1 MKLLFFARKSLW
13 SQPGGDSVQVEQT
26 AAALVRRGHQAVV
39 ATEVGEF
46 KRLLASESWDL
57 IHSINLGRWADQIP
71 CLEARRSYP
80 GMRWVVSSVL
90 VDYRD
95 YDARRSPIAG
105 FMRQDWLEAGKA
117 ILRAIRGQDRWP
129 GWAMLRPHRLS
140 AELAW
145 SADALVATTEAEAL
159 TLRSRWGLGASI
171 HVLPP
176 GADHLELV
184 PRPHG
189 QLRRGW
195 LLPARVEG
203 IKNQVFAVELWEAM
217 ARRGFAEPLRLYGD
231 CAPNHR
237 RYRGRLVNAIA
248 SAQAAGADVQWLPRL
263 APRELAAAYGEA
275 RGVLVPS
282 LSETYGLTLAEA
294 RRAGCHVVAA
304 PGVLGALEWGDE
316 VTVAPLEFEAWESA
330 VRAADANADLELG
343 SERAGALTWDRAAER
358 LEALYA
364 GLRGRVYVSGSR
376 GIPNRYGGYEELV
389 DHLARGLSAQG
400 WRVDVAT
407 SSTHPVTEWSHP
419 GIRRRI
425 HRDPEPWMGS
435 AGQFIYDL
443 LSIRDAARQRPDVH
457 LSLGTTS
464 SAPWLAL
471 KTFRGSAPLALHL
484 DGLEW
489 MRGKYRPAVQ
499 RYLKWAERTAAHS
512 ADLLIADHPEMAR
525 YAARYP
531 KPCSEIAYGVD
542 DPKPALD
549 LDPSLGL
556 HPGEYALVIARLVPE
571 NHVRVA
577 AEALSPQVPVVVVG
591 PFDNAEGRALQQL
604 PNVRLLGGQFDA
616 ALLDSLRAHCG
627 LYIHGHSAGGTN
639 PSLLQAMAAGCAI
652 AAHDN
657 AFNRGILGDSALY
670 FTAEG
675 AREALA
681 TAWAQRG
688 TLPRDH
694 RTVLDRGYRWP
705 VVVAQYDA
713 VLKGLRLDAHSR
725 R

>member
-46 KRLLASESWDL
+46 KRLLASEPWDL

-71 CLEARRSYP
+71 CMWARKRYP
-80 GMRWVVSSVL
+80 GLRWVVSSVL
-90 VDYRD
+90 VDYRA
-95 YDARRSPIAG
+95 YDARRSPLAG
-105 FMRQDWLEAGKA
+105 FMHQDWLEAGKA
-117 ILRAIRGQDRWP
+117 MLRAIRGQDRWP

-184 PRPHG
+184 PRPQG

-203 IKNQVFAVELWEAM
+203 IKNQVFAVQLWEDM
-217 ARRGFAEPLRLYGD
+217 ARLGFTEPLRLYGD
-231 CAPNHR
+231 AAPNHG
-237 RYRGRLVNAIA
+237 RYRDRLLKAIK
-248 SAQAAGADVQWLPRL
+248 SARAAGADVEWNPRL
-263 APRELAAAYGEA
+263 EPHALAAAYGEA

-282 LSETYGLTLAEA
+282 LSETYGLTVAEA
-294 RRAGCHVVAA
+294 RRAGCQVVAA

-316 VTVAPLEFEAWESA
+316 VTVAPLELNAWQA
-330 VRAADANADLELG
+330 ALLAADAQADLELG

-364 GLRGRVYVSGSR
+364 GLRGRVYISGSR

-389 DHLARGLSAQG
+389 DHLARGLSAKG

-419 GIRRRI
+419 GIRRRT
-425 HRDPEPWMGS
+425 HYDPEPWMGS
-435 AGQFIYDL
+435 AGQFLYDL
-443 LSIRDAARQRPDVH
+443 LSIRDAASQLPDAH

-464 SAPWLAL
+464 SAPWLAIKPL
-471 KTFRGSAPLALHL
+471 RGRAPLALHL

-499 RYLKWAERTAAHS
+499 RYLKWAERSAAGA

-542 DPKPALD
+542 DPKPALE
-549 LDPSLGL
+549 LDPSLNL
-556 HPGEYALVIARLVPE
+556 QPGEYALVIARLVPE
-571 NHVRVA
+571 NHVRIA
-577 AEALSPQVPVVVVG
+577 AEALSSLAPVVVVG
-591 PFDNAEGRALQQL
+591 PFDNPEGRALQQL

-616 ALLDSLRAHCG
+616 GLLDSLRAHCG

-639 PSLLQAMAAGCAI
+639 PSLLQAIAAGCAI

-670 FTAEG
+670 FTTEG
-675 AREALA
+675 AHEALA
-681 TAWAQRG
+681 TAWTQRG

-694 RTVLDRGYRWP
+694 RATLNRGYRWP

-713 VLKGLRLDAHSR
+713 VLKGLFA
-725 R
+725 

>member
-90 VDYRD
+90 VDYRG
-95 YDARRSPIAG
+95 YDARRSPLAG
-105 FMRQDWLEAGKA
+105 FMHQDWLEAGKA

-316 VTVAPLEFEAWESA
+316 VNVAPLEFEAWESA

-471 KTFRGSAPLALHL
+471 KTLRGSAPLALHL

-591 PFDNAEGRALQQL
+591 PFGNSEGRALQQL

-657 AFNRGILGDSALY
+657 AFNRGILGNSALY

-675 AREALA
+675 AREQLA
-681 TAWAQRG
+681 AAWMNRS

-694 RTVLDRGYRWP
+694 RATLDREYRWP

-713 VLKGLRLDAHSR
+713 VLKGLFA
-725 R
+725 

>member
-46 KRLLASESWDL
+46 KHLLASESWDL

-90 VDYRD
+90 VDYRG
-95 YDARRSPIAG
+95 YDARRSPLAG

-129 GWAMLRPHRLS
+129 GWAILRPHRLS

-176 GADHLELV
+176 GADHLELI
-184 PRPHG
+184 PRAHG
-189 QLRRGW
+189 HLRRGW

-231 CAPNHR
+231 CAPNHG
-237 RYRGRLVNAIA
+237 RYRKALERALK
-248 SAQAAGADVQWLPRL
+248 SARAAGADVQWLPRL

-294 RRAGCHVVAA
+294 RRAGCQVVAA
-304 PGVLGALEWGDE
+304 PGVLGAPEWGDE
-316 VTVAPLEFEAWESA
+316 VHVAQLEFEAWESA
-330 VRAADANADLELG
+330 VRGADANADVELG
-343 SERAGALTWDRAAER
+343 SERAGGLTWDRAAER

-364 GLRGRVYVSGSR
+364 GLRGRVYISGSR

-389 DHLARGLSAQG
+389 DHLARGLSAKG

-407 SSTHPVTEWSHP
+407 SSTHPVTDWSHP

-471 KTFRGSAPLALHL
+471 KTLRGSAPLALHL

-512 ADLLIADHPEMAR
+512 ADLLIADHPEITR
-525 YAARYP
+525 YAACYP

-549 LDPSLGL
+549 LNPSLGL

-591 PFDNAEGRALQQL
+591 PFGNSEGRALQQL
-604 PNVRLLGGQFDA
+604 PNVRLLGGQFNA

-657 AFNRGILGDSALY
+657 AFNRGILGNSALY
-670 FTAEG
+670 FTVEG
-675 AREALA
+675 AREQLA
-681 TAWAQRG
+681 AAWAQRG

-694 RTVLDRGYRWP
+694 RTVLDSGYRWP

-713 VLKGLRLDAHSR
+713 VLKGLFA
-725 R
+725 

>member
-1 MKLLFFARKSLW
+1 VKLLFFARKSLW

-39 ATEVGEF
+39 ATEVSEF

-90 VDYRD
+90 VDYRG
-95 YDARRSPIAG
+95 YDARRSPLAG

-129 GWAMLRPHRLS
+129 GWAILRPHRLS

-189 QLRRGW
+189 QPRRGW

-217 ARRGFAEPLRLYGD
+217 ARRGFTEPLRLYGD
-231 CAPNHR
+231 AAPNHS
-237 RYRGRLVNAIA
+237 RYRKALERALK

-263 APRELAAAYGEA
+263 APRELAAAFGEA

-304 PGVLGALEWGDE
+304 PGVLGAPEWGDE
-316 VTVAPLEFEAWESA
+316 VRIAPLELEAWESA
-330 VRAADANADLELG
+330 VRAADAKADLELG

-364 GLRGRVYVSGSR
+364 GLRGRVYFSGSR

-407 SSTHPVTEWSHP
+407 SSTHPVTQWWQP

-471 KTFRGSAPLALHL
+471 KTLRGSAPLALHL

-499 RYLKWAERTAAHS
+499 RYLKWAERTAAHA
-512 ADLLIADHPEMAR
+512 ADMLIADHPEMAR

-549 LDPSLGL
+549 LNPSLGL

-591 PFDNAEGRALQQL
+591 PFGNSEGRALQQL
-604 PNVRLLGGQFDA
+604 PNVRLLGGQFNA

-657 AFNRGILGDSALY
+657 AFNRGILGNSALY

-681 TAWAQRG
+681 TAWMHRS
-688 TLPRDH
+688 TLPRDY
-694 RTVLDRGYRWP
+694 RATLDREYRWP

-713 VLKGLRLDAHSR
+713 VLKGLFA
-725 R
+725 

>member
-39 ATEVGEF
+39 ATEVAEF
-46 KRLLASESWDL
+46 KRLLASEPWDL

-90 VDYRD
+90 VDYRG

-105 FMRQDWLEAGKA
+105 FMHQDWLEAGKA

-129 GWAMLRPHRLS
+129 GWAILRPDRLS

-159 TLRSRWGLGASI
+159 TLRGRWGLGASI

-189 QLRRGW
+189 HLRRGW

-203 IKNQVFAVELWEAM
+203 IKNQVFAVELWESM
-217 ARRGFAEPLRLYGD
+217 ARRGFTEPLRLYGD
-231 CAPNHR
+231 CAPNHS
-237 RYRGRLVNAIA
+237 RYRKALERALK
-248 SAQAAGADVQWLPRL
+248 SARAAGAYVQWLPRL

-282 LSETYGLTLAEA
+282 LSETYGLTVAEA
-294 RRAGCHVVAA
+294 RRAGCQVVAA
-304 PGVLGALEWGDE
+304 PGVLGAPEWGDE
-316 VTVAPLEFEAWESA
+316 VHVAALELEAWESA
-330 VRAADANADLELG
+330 VRAADANADFELG
-343 SERAGALTWDRAAER
+343 SERAVVLTWDRAAER

-364 GLRGRVYVSGSR
+364 GLRGRVYISGSR

-389 DHLARGLSAQG
+389 DHLARGLSAKG

-425 HRDPEPWMGS
+425 HRDQEPRVGS

-471 KTFRGSAPLALHL
+471 KTLRGSAPLALHL

-499 RYLKWAERTAAHS
+499 RYLKWAERTAAHA

-531 KPCSEIAYGVD
+531 KPCAEIAYGVNY
-542 DPKPALD
+542 PQAVGE

-556 HPGEYALVIARLVPE
+556 QPREYALVIARLVPE

-577 AEALSPQVPVVVVG
+577 AEALSPHVPVVVVG
-591 PFDNAEGRALQQL
+591 PFDNSEGRALQKL

-616 ALLDSLRAHCG
+616 GLLDSLRAHCG

-675 AREALA
+675 AREALY

-694 RTVLDRGYRWP
+694 RATLDREYRWP

-713 VLKGLRLDAHSR
+713 VLNGLFA
-725 R
+725 

>member
-13 SQPGGDSVQVEQT
+13 TQAGGDSVQVEQT
-26 AAALVRRGHQAVV
+26 AAALVRRGHQVLV

-46 KRLLASESWDL
+46 KRLLASEPWDL

-71 CLEARRSYP
+71 CMWARKRYP
-80 GMRWVVSSVL
+80 GLRWVVSSVL
-90 VDYRD
+90 VDYRA
-95 YDARRSPIAG
+95 YDARRSPLAG
-105 FMRQDWLEAGKA
+105 FMHQDWLEAGKA
-117 ILRAIRGQDRWP
+117 MLRAIRGQDRWP
-129 GWAMLRPHRLS
+129 GWAMLRPHRL
-140 AELAW
+140 AHDLAW
-145 SADALVATTEAEAL
+145 NADALVATTEKEAAE
-159 TLRSRWGLGASI
+159 LRARWNIGASV
-171 HVLPP
+171 HALPP
-176 GADHLELV
+176 GSDHLELV

-189 QLRRGW
+189 HLRKGW
-195 LLPARVEG
+195 LLPARIEG
-203 IKNQVFAVELWEAM
+203 IKNQVFAVELWSAM
-217 ARRGFAEPLRLYGD
+217 ARLGFTEPLRLYGD
-231 CAPNHR
+231 AAPNHG
-237 RYRGRLVNAIA
+237 RYRDRLLKAIK
-248 SAQAAGADVQWLPRL
+248 SARAAGADVEWNPRL
-263 APRELAAAYGEA
+263 EPHALAAAYGEA

-282 LSETYGLTLAEA
+282 LSETYGLTVAEA
-294 RRAGCHVVAA
+294 RRAGCQVVAS

-316 VTVAPLEFEAWESA
+316 VTVAPLELNAWQA
-330 VRAADANADLELG
+330 ALLAADAQADLELG
-343 SERAGALTWDRAAER
+343 SERAGARTWDRAAER

-364 GLRGRVYVSGSR
+364 GLRGRVYISGSR

-389 DHLARGLSAQG
+389 DHLARGLSAKG

-419 GIRRRI
+419 GIRRRT
-425 HRDPEPWMGS
+425 HYDPEPWMGS
-435 AGQFIYDL
+435 AGQFLYDL
-443 LSIRDAARQRPDVH
+443 LSIRDAASQLPDAH

-464 SAPWLAL
+464 SAPWLAIKPL
-471 KTFRGSAPLALHL
+471 RGRAPLALHL

-499 RYLKWAERTAAHS
+499 RYLKWAERSAAGA

-556 HPGEYALVIARLVPE
+556 QPGEYALVIARLVPE

-577 AEALSPQVPVVVVG
+577 AEALSSLAPVVVVG
-591 PFDNAEGRALQQL
+591 PFDNPEGRALQQL

-616 ALLDSLRAHCG
+616 GLLDSLRAHCG

-657 AFNRGILGDSALY
+657 AFNRGILGDSVHY

-675 AREALA
+675 AHEALA
-681 TAWAQRG
+681 TAWTQRG

-694 RTVLDRGYRWP
+694 RATLDRGYRWP
-705 VVVAQYDA
+705 VVVAQYDTA
-713 VLKGLRLDAHSR
+713 LRGLFA
-725 R
+725 

>member
-26 AAALVRRGHQAVV
+26 AAALVRRGHQVVV

-46 KRLLASESWDL
+46 KHLLASESWDL

-90 VDYRD
+90 VDYRG

-129 GWAMLRPHRLS
+129 GWAILRPHRLS

-176 GADHLELV
+176 GADHLELI
-184 PRPHG
+184 PRAHG
-189 QLRRGW
+189 HLRRGW

-316 VTVAPLEFEAWESA
+316 VNVAPLEFEAWESA

-389 DHLARGLSAQG
+389 DHLARGLSAKG

-407 SSTHPVTEWSHP
+407 SSTHPVTQWWQP

-471 KTFRGSAPLALHL
+471 KTLRGSAPLALHL

-542 DPKPALD
+542 DPKPALN
-549 LDPSLGL
+549 LNPSLGL

-571 NHVRVA
+571 NHVRVE

-591 PFDNAEGRALQQL
+591 PFGNSEGRALQQL
-604 PNVRLLGGQFDA
+604 PNVRLLGGQVNA

-657 AFNRGILGDSALY
+657 AFNRGILGNSALY

-705 VVVAQYDA
+705 MVVDQYDA
-713 VLKGLRLDAHSR
+713 VLKGLCYSH
-725 R
+725 

>member
-71 CLEARRSYP
+71 CLEARRSNP

-90 VDYRD
+90 VDYRG

-105 FMRQDWLEAGKA
+105 FMHQDWLEAGKA

-129 GWAMLRPHRLS
+129 GWAMLRPDRLS

-343 SERAGALTWDRAAER
+343 SERAEALTWDRAAER

-471 KTFRGSAPLALHL
+471 KTLRGSAPLALHL

-542 DPKPALD
+542 DPRAVGE

-556 HPGEYALVIARLVPE
+556 QPGEYALVIARLVPE

-657 AFNRGILGDSALY
+657 AFNRGILGNSALY

-681 TAWAQRG
+681 TAWMHRS

-694 RTVLDRGYRWP
+694 RATLDRGYRWP
-705 VVVAQYDA
+705 MVVDQYDA
-713 VLKGLRLDAHSR
+713 VLKGLFA
-725 R
+725 

>member
-105 FMRQDWLEAGKA
+105 FMHQDWLEAGKA

-129 GWAMLRPHRLS
+129 GWAMLRPDRLS
-140 AELAW
+140 AKLAW

-184 PRPHG
+184 PRPQG
-189 QLRRGW
+189 QPRRGW

-282 LSETYGLTLAEA
+282 LSETYGLTLAEG
-294 RRAGCHVVAA
+294 RRAGCQVVAA

-316 VTVAPLEFEAWESA
+316 VTVAPLELNAWQA
-330 VRAADANADLELG
+330 ALLAADAQADLELG

-364 GLRGRVYVSGSR
+364 GLRGRV
-376 GIPNRYGGYEELV
+376 
-389 DHLARGLSAQG
+389 
-400 WRVDVAT
+400 
-407 SSTHPVTEWSHP
+407 
-419 GIRRRI
+419 
-425 HRDPEPWMGS
+425 
-435 AGQFIYDL
+435 
-443 LSIRDAARQRPDVH
+443 
-457 LSLGTTS
+457 
-464 SAPWLAL
+464 
-471 KTFRGSAPLALHL
+471 
-484 DGLEW
+484 
-489 MRGKYRPAVQ
+489 
-499 RYLKWAERTAAHS
+499 
-512 ADLLIADHPEMAR
+512 
-525 YAARYP
+525 
-531 KPCSEIAYGVD
+531 
-542 DPKPALD
+542 
-549 LDPSLGL
+549 
-556 HPGEYALVIARLVPE
+556 
-571 NHVRVA
+571 
-577 AEALSPQVPVVVVG
+577 
-591 PFDNAEGRALQQL
+591 
-604 PNVRLLGGQFDA
+604 
-616 ALLDSLRAHCG
+616 
-627 LYIHGHSAGGTN
+627 
-639 PSLLQAMAAGCAI
+639 
-652 AAHDN
+652 
-657 AFNRGILGDSALY
+657 
-670 FTAEG
+670 
-675 AREALA
+675 
-681 TAWAQRG
+681 
-688 TLPRDH
+688 
-694 RTVLDRGYRWP
+694 
-705 VVVAQYDA
+705 
-713 VLKGLRLDAHSR
+713 
-725 R
+725 

>member
-90 VDYRD
+90 VDYRG
-95 YDARRSPIAG
+95 YDARRSPLAG

-171 HVLPP
+171 HILPP

-294 RRAGCHVVAA
+294 RRAGCQVVAS

-316 VTVAPLEFEAWESA
+316 VTVAPLELNAWQA
-330 VRAADANADLELG
+330 ALLAADAQADLELG

-364 GLRGRVYVSGSR
+364 GLRGRVYISGSR

-471 KTFRGSAPLALHL
+471 KTLRGSAPLALHL

-499 RYLKWAERTAAHS
+499 RYLKWAERSAAGA

-542 DPKPALD
+542 DPKPALE
-549 LDPSLGL
+549 LDPSLNL
-556 HPGEYALVIARLVPE
+556 QPGEYALVIARLVPE

-591 PFDNAEGRALQQL
+591 PFDNSEGRALQQL

-616 ALLDSLRAHCG
+616 GLLDSLRAHCG

-657 AFNRGILGDSALY
+657 AFNRGILGNSALY

-675 AREALA
+675 AREQLA
-681 TAWAQRG
+681 AAWMHRS
-688 TLPRDH
+688 TLPRDY
-694 RTVLDRGYRWP
+694 RATLDREYRWP

-713 VLKGLRLDAHSR
+713 VLKGLFA
-725 R
+725 

>member
-13 SQPGGDSVQVEQT
+13 TQAGGDSVQVEQT
-26 AAALVRRGHQAVV
+26 AAALVRRGHQVLV

-46 KRLLASESWDL
+46 KRLLASEPWDL

-71 CLEARRSYP
+71 CMWARKRYP
-80 GMRWVVSSVL
+80 GLRWVVSSVL
-90 VDYRD
+90 VDYRA
-95 YDARRSPIAG
+95 YDARRSPLAG
-105 FMRQDWLEAGKA
+105 FMHQDWLEAGKA
-117 ILRAIRGQDRWP
+117 MLRAIRGQDRWP
-129 GWAMLRPHRLS
+129 GWAMLRPHRL
-140 AELAW
+140 AHDLAW
-145 SADALVATTEAEAL
+145 NADALVATTEKEAAE
-159 TLRSRWGLGASI
+159 LRARWNIGASV
-171 HVLPP
+171 HALPP
-176 GADHLELV
+176 GSDHLELV

-189 QLRRGW
+189 HLRKGW
-195 LLPARVEG
+195 LLPARIEG
-203 IKNQVFAVELWEAM
+203 IKNQVFAVQLWEDM
-217 ARRGFAEPLRLYGD
+217 ARLGFTEPLRLYGD
-231 CAPNHR
+231 AAPNHG
-237 RYRGRLVNAIA
+237 RYRDRLLKAIK
-248 SAQAAGADVQWLPRL
+248 SARAAGADVEWNPRL
-263 APRELAAAYGEA
+263 EPHALAAAYGEA

-282 LSETYGLTLAEA
+282 LSETYGLTVAEA
-294 RRAGCHVVAA
+294 RRAGCQVVAS

-316 VTVAPLEFEAWESA
+316 VTVAPLELNAWQA
-330 VRAADANADLELG
+330 ALLAADAQADLELG
-343 SERAGALTWDRAAER
+343 SERAGARTWDRAAER

-364 GLRGRVYVSGSR
+364 GLRGRVYISGSR

-389 DHLARGLSAQG
+389 DHLARGLSAKG

-419 GIRRRI
+419 GIRRRT
-425 HRDPEPWMGS
+425 HYDPEPWTGS
-435 AGQFIYDL
+435 AGQFLYDL
-443 LSIRDAARQRPDVH
+443 LSIRDAASQLPDAH

-464 SAPWLAL
+464 SAPWLAIKPL
-471 KTFRGSAPLALHL
+471 RGRAPLALHL

-499 RYLKWAERTAAHS
+499 RYLKWAERSAAGA

-556 HPGEYALVIARLVPE
+556 QPGEYALVIARLVPE
-571 NHVRVA
+571 NHVRIA
-577 AEALSPQVPVVVVG
+577 AEALSSLAPVVVVG
-591 PFDNAEGRALQQL
+591 PFDNPEGRALQQL

-616 ALLDSLRAHCG
+616 GLLDSLRAHCG

-657 AFNRGILGDSALY
+657 AFNRGILGDSVHY

-675 AREALA
+675 AHEALA
-681 TAWAQRG
+681 TAWTQRG

-694 RTVLDRGYRWP
+694 RATLDRGYRWP
-705 VVVAQYDA
+705 VVVAQYDTA
-713 VLKGLRLDAHSR
+713 LRGLFA
-725 R
+725 

>member
-26 AAALVRRGHQAVV
+26 AAALVRRGHQVVV

-95 YDARRSPIAG
+95 YDARRSPLAG

-129 GWAMLRPHRLS
+129 GWAILRPHRLS

-176 GADHLELV
+176 GADHLELI
-184 PRPHG
+184 PRAHG
-189 QLRRGW
+189 HLRRGW

-231 CAPNHR
+231 CAPNHG
-237 RYRGRLVNAIA
+237 RYRKALERALK
-248 SAQAAGADVQWLPRL
+248 SARAAGADVQWLPRL
-263 APRELAAAYGEA
+263 TPRELAAAYGEA

-294 RRAGCHVVAA
+294 RRAGCQVVAA
-304 PGVLGALEWGDE
+304 PGVLGAPEWGDE
-316 VTVAPLEFEAWESA
+316 VHVAALELEAWESA
-330 VRAADANADLELG
+330 VRAADANADFELG
-343 SERAGALTWDRAAER
+343 SERSGALTWNRAAEG

-389 DHLARGLSAQG
+389 DHLARGLSAKG

-407 SSTHPVTEWSHP
+407 SSTHPVTDWSHP

-471 KTFRGSAPLALHL
+471 KTLRG
-484 DGLEW
+484 
-489 MRGKYRPAVQ
+489 
-499 RYLKWAERTAAHS
+499 
-512 ADLLIADHPEMAR
+512 
-525 YAARYP
+525 
-531 KPCSEIAYGVD
+531 
-542 DPKPALD
+542 
-549 LDPSLGL
+549 
-556 HPGEYALVIARLVPE
+556 
-571 NHVRVA
+571 
-577 AEALSPQVPVVVVG
+577 
-591 PFDNAEGRALQQL
+591 
-604 PNVRLLGGQFDA
+604 
-616 ALLDSLRAHCG
+616 
-627 LYIHGHSAGGTN
+627 
-639 PSLLQAMAAGCAI
+639 
-652 AAHDN
+652 
-657 AFNRGILGDSALY
+657 
-670 FTAEG
+670 
-675 AREALA
+675 
-681 TAWAQRG
+681 
-688 TLPRDH
+688 
-694 RTVLDRGYRWP
+694 
-705 VVVAQYDA
+705 
-713 VLKGLRLDAHSR
+713 
-725 R
+725 

>member
-1 MKLLFFARKSLW
+1 M
-13 SQPGGDSVQVEQT
+13 
-26 AAALVRRGHQAVV
+26 

-46 KRLLASESWDL
+46 KHLLASESWDL

-90 VDYRD
+90 VDYRG
-95 YDARRSPIAG
+95 YDARRSPLAG

-129 GWAMLRPHRLS
+129 GWAILRPHRLS

-176 GADHLELV
+176 GADHLELI
-184 PRPHG
+184 PRAHG
-189 QLRRGW
+189 HLRRGW

-217 ARRGFAEPLRLYGD
+217 ARRGFTEPLRLYGD
-231 CAPNHR
+231 CAPNHG
-237 RYRGRLVNAIA
+237 RYRGRLGKAIA
-248 SAQAAGADVQWLPRL
+248 SARAAGADVQWLPRL

-294 RRAGCHVVAA
+294 RRAGCQVVAA
-304 PGVLGALEWGDE
+304 PGVLGAPEWGDE
-316 VTVAPLEFEAWESA
+316 VQVAPLELEAWESA
-330 VRAADANADLELG
+330 VRGADANADVELG
-343 SERAGALTWDRAAER
+343 SERAGGLTWDRAAER

-364 GLRGRVYVSGSR
+364 GLRGRVYISGSR

-389 DHLARGLSAQG
+389 DHLARGLSAKG

-407 SSTHPVTEWSHP
+407 SSTHPVTDWSHP

-425 HRDPEPWMGS
+425 HRDPAPWMGS

-471 KTFRGSAPLALHL
+471 KTLRGSAPLALHL

-512 ADLLIADHPEMAR
+512 ADLLIADHPEITR
-525 YAARYP
+525 YAACYP

-549 LDPSLGL
+549 LNPSLGL

-591 PFDNAEGRALQQL
+591 PFGNSEGRALQQL
-604 PNVRLLGGQFDA
+604 PNVRLLGGQFNA

-657 AFNRGILGDSALY
+657 AFNRGILGNSALY
-670 FTAEG
+670 FTVEG
-675 AREALA
+675 AREQLA
-681 TAWAQRG
+681 AAWAQRG

-694 RTVLDRGYRWP
+694 RTVLDSGYRWP

-713 VLKGLRLDAHSR
+713 VLKGLFA
-725 R
+725 

>member
-26 AAALVRRGHQAVV
+26 AAALVRRGHQVVV

-46 KRLLASESWDL
+46 KRLLASEPWDL

-71 CLEARRSYP
+71 CLWARKRYP
-80 GMRWVVSSVL
+80 GLRWVVSSVL
-90 VDYRD
+90 VDYRA
-95 YDARRSPIAG
+95 YDARRSPLTG
-105 FMRQDWLEAGKA
+105 FMHQNWLEAGKA
-117 ILRAIRGQDRWP
+117 ILRAIQGQDRWP
-129 GWAMLRPHRLS
+129 GWAMLRPHRL
-140 AELAW
+140 AHDLAW
-145 SADALVATTEAEAL
+145 NADALVATTETEAAE
-159 TLRSRWGLGASI
+159 LRARWNLGASV

-176 GADHLELV
+176 GGDHLELV

-189 QLRRGW
+189 HLRRGW

-203 IKNQVFAVELWEAM
+203 IKNQVFAVELWGAM
-217 ARRGFAEPLRLYGD
+217 ARRGFTVPLRLYGD
-231 CAPNHR
+231 CAPNHG
-237 RYRGRLVNAIA
+237 RYRERLLKAIK
-248 SAQAAGADVQWLPRL
+248 SARAAGADVQWLPRL
-263 APRELAAAYGEA
+263 EPIELAAAYGEA

-282 LSETYGLTLAEA
+282 LSETYGLTVAEA
-294 RRAGCHVVAA
+294 RRAGCQVVAA
-304 PGVLGALEWGDE
+304 PGVLGAPEWGDE
-316 VTVAPLEFEAWESA
+316 VHIAPLELEAWESA
-330 VRAADANADLELG
+330 VRAADANADVELG
-343 SERAGALTWDRAAER
+343 SDRAPLLTWDRAAKR

-364 GLRGRVYVSGSR
+364 GLRGRVYISGSR

-389 DHLARGLSAQG
+389 DHLARGLSAKG

-407 SSTHPVTEWSHP
+407 SSTHPVTEWSHS
-419 GIRRRI
+419 GLRRRI
-425 HRDPEPWMGS
+425 HRDPESWMGS
-435 AGQFIYDL
+435 AGQFVYDL
-443 LSIRDAARQRPDVH
+443 LSICDAARQRPDVH

-471 KTFRGSAPLALHL
+471 KTLRGRAPLALHL

-499 RYLKWAERTAAHS
+499 HYLKWAERTAAHA
-512 ADLLIADHPEMAR
+512 ADLVIADHPEMAR

-531 KPCSEIAYGVD
+531 KPCAEIAYGVD
-542 DPKPALD
+542 DPKPALE

-556 HPGEYALVIARLVPE
+556 KPGEYALVIARLVPE

-577 AEALSPQVPVVVVG
+577 AEALSPHVPVVVVG
-591 PFDNAEGRALQQL
+591 PFDNPEGRALQKL
-604 PNVRLLGGQFDA
+604 PNVRLLGGQFEA
-616 ALLDSLRAHCG
+616 TLLDSLRAHGG
-627 LYIHGHSAGGTN
+627 LYLHGHSAGGTN
-639 PSLLQAMAAGCAI
+639 PGLLQAMAAGCAI

-675 AREALA
+675 AREQLA
-681 TAWAQRG
+681 VAWTQRG

-694 RTVLDRGYRWP
+694 SATLKRGYRWP
-705 VVVAQYDA
+705 VVVEQYDEA
-713 VLKGLRLDAHSR
+713 LKGLCCSQ
-725 R
+725 